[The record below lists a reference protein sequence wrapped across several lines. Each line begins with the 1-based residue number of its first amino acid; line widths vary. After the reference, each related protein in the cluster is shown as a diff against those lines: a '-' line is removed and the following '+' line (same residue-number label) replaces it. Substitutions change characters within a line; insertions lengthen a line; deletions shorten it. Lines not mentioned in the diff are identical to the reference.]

1 MGEVYLSQN
10 LAKVIVDNMFHLI
23 QQRCD
28 ALVRNFVEIPA
39 ERKLLL
45 EKISS
50 YIKGKAVNKE
60 TVNLVYVCTH
70 NSRRSHLGQVWAAVA
85 AAYFGVEKIKAFSGG
100 TEATAFHPN
109 AIKALMSAG
118 FEVKKT
124 SKSKNPVYEVYF
136 SENSYTACFSKV
148 YNDAENPAQNFAAI
162 MTCSD
167 AEENCPF
174 IPGCE
179 LRIGT
184 TYNDP
189 KAFDNTV
196 LQDEKYTERSNQIA
210 MECLYVFSKL
220 TDN

>member
-1 MGEVYLSQN
+1 
-10 LAKVIVDNMFHLI
+10 MFDLI
-23 QQRCD
+23 QQRCN
-28 ALVRNFVEIPA
+28 ALVKNFGEIPA

-45 EKISS
+45 EKIAS
-50 YIKGKAVNKE
+50 YIKGKTANKE
-60 TVNLVYVCTH
+60 ATNLVYVCTH

-85 AAYFGVEKIKAFSGG
+85 AAYYGVEKINTFSGG
-100 TEATAFHPN
+100 TEATAFNPY
-109 AIKALMSAG
+109 AIKALISAG
-118 FEVKKT
+118 FEVKRI
-124 SKSKNPVYEVYF
+124 SEGRNPVYEVYF
-136 SENSYTACFSKV
+136 SENRFTTCFSKV
-148 YNDAENPAQNFAAI
+148 YNDAANPSQNFAAI

-167 AEENCPF
+167 AEENCPL

-179 LRIGT
+179 FRIGT

-220 TDN
+220 ADN